1 MILLKNLQCYT
12 PSPVGIRDILIAG
25 RMICTI
31 ALPGHISLALDGLQT
46 VDCSGLHAFPGML
59 DQHVHLIGGGGEGGP
74 RSAVPELAYQDIIQA
89 GVTTVVG
96 VLGMDCYA
104 RNLRQLHA
112 KAKALEIQGLT
123 AFLYTGSYAVPAPTL
138 TGSVT
143 DDLILVDGV
152 IGTGEVAI
160 SDHRSSVAS
169 VDELVKLAAQ
179 THAGAMLGSKAGVVH
194 FHVGD
199 GRQGL
204 DPLLD
209 LLART
214 DLPMDMF
221 VPTHINRS
229 EQLFREGIK
238 YLKSGGRIDLTAG
251 ETNGI
256 AVHDA
261 LARLQKMNLN
271 LAKVT
276 VSSDANGSIPGGGI
290 SPIQALFDDI
300 RSCIFLDG
308 MAPEVAFRFV
318 TENVAQCL
326 KLYPAKGA
334 LLESSDA
341 DILITDSQYNL
352 IKLFCKGSMVLNQ
365 EIAAGNRP

>member
-12 PSPVGIRDILIAG
+12 PFPVGVRDILIAG
-25 RMICTI
+25 QKICNI
-31 ALPGHISLALDGLQT
+31 ALPGRMSLTLDGLET
-46 VDCSGLHAFPGML
+46 MDCSRLNAFPGIL

-74 RSAVPELAYQDIIQA
+74 QSAIPELAYQDIIQA

-96 VLGMDCYA
+96 ILGMDRYA
-104 RNLRQLHA
+104 RNLSQLHA
-112 KAKALEIQGLT
+112 RVKALGIQGLS
-123 AFLYTGSYAVPAPTL
+123 AYLYTGSYAVPPPTL
-138 TGSVT
+138 TGTVAT
-143 DDLILVDGV
+143 DLILIDGV

-169 VDELVKLAAQ
+169 VDELIKLAAQ
-179 THAGAMLGSKAGVVH
+179 THTGGMLGCKAGVVH
-194 FHVGD
+194 LHVGD

-251 ETNGI
+251 ETNGV

-261 LARLQKMNLN
+261 LARLQKMSLD
-271 LAKVT
+271 LTRVT
-276 VSSDANGSIPGGGI
+276 VSSDANGSIPGGGV

-300 RSCIFLDG
+300 KSCIFLDD

-326 KLYPAKGA
+326 KLYPTKGA
-334 LLESSDA
+334 LQEGSDA
-341 DILITDSQYNL
+341 DILITDSNYNL
-352 IKLFCKGSMVLNQ
+352 IKLFCKGSLVLNQ
-365 EIAAGNRP
+365 ETGEGNRP